1 MGGEGF
7 SSRYGKHFCTSFLL
21 RKLKL
26 NLNYSTRMS
35 LRFFYLF
42 PPAPSGSRPHCT
54 GGGGYFLLGREVNMV
69 LVDNVDIVLE
79 VGEGVI
85 GNYLGFFHFI
95 STIKRLLR
103 DIFRRNKGNVYF

>member
-1 MGGEGF
+1 
-7 SSRYGKHFCTSFLL
+7 
-21 RKLKL
+21 
-26 NLNYSTRMS
+26 
-35 LRFFYLF
+35 
-42 PPAPSGSRPHCT
+42 
-54 GGGGYFLLGREVNMV
+54 MV

-103 DIFRRNKGNVYF
+103 DIFRRNKGKVYF